1 MSQETLEFLLLV
13 LGVLYVSTVLVAYLF
28 YQIKWKKLISS
39 RQSEFDLA
47 KKQALSGQLAEEH
60 ARNLVKSMRKTIETY
75 EQAICKED
83 SNKPVDK

>member
-1 MSQETLEFLLLV
+1 MSQETLELLLLI
-13 LGVLYVSTVLVAYLF
+13 LGVLYVSTVLMAYLF
-28 YQIKWKKLISS
+28 YQIKWKKFISS

-83 SNKPVDK
+83 SAKPVDK